1 MYIKSTAERIAKRC
15 GRNPFDV
22 AEQLG
27 IRIVYEPLGT
37 IRGYYSKNFRQKF
50 IHINCDISEYL
61 QTFVCAHEVGHA
73 VLHEDLNTPFLR
85 KNTLMSINRYEIEAN
100 QFASCLLLSDEMIEE
115 YINEYGYTI
124 PQIARCTGLPEAL
137 VEYRFETLEDV
148 VIRNQFIEC

>member
-1 MYIKSTAERIAKRC
+1 MYIKLAAEQIAKRC

-27 IRIVYEPLGT
+27 ISIIYEPLGT

-50 IHINCDISEYL
+50 IHINCDMPEHL
-61 QTFVCAHEVGHA
+61 KNFVCAHEVGHA

-85 KNTLMSINRYEIEAN
+85 KNTLMSVNRYEIEAN
-100 QFASCLLLSDEMIEE
+100 RFASCLLLSDEMMGE

-124 PQIARCTGLPEAL
+124 PQIARCTGLPEPL
-137 VEYRFETLEDV
+137 VEYRFDTLEDIK
-148 VIRNQFIEC
+148 IRNEFVEC